1 MIRKAMV
8 AALVVGSV
16 LAGTGV
22 ADAEA
27 SRIPKNFLLSE
38 KEARAPRDEADSI
51 EYWWKIS
58 DKLSNRPLLAPCRGA
73 RTVRD
78 GRVAMRTITH
88 LTSAPSLD
96 GEQLVLYRSAKAAR
110 AAFLGLRAEVKR
122 CPGKDLRLIAR
133 TVRIGDEGMFVGR
146 YDYYKG
152 KRDREPV
159 SSWAVGRRGA
169 ALFVYS
175 ADQAYTTNPGKLV
188 TGRAKR
194 MAKKVCE
201 LRNVCR

>member
-1 MIRKAMV
+1 MA

-22 ADAEA
+22 AEAEA
-27 SRIPKNFLLSE
+27 SRIPKNFLLTE
-38 KEARAPRDEADSI
+38 KEARAPRDETDSI

-58 DKLSNRPLLAPCRGA
+58 DKLYRRPLLAPCRKA
-73 RTVRD
+73 RDVRD

-88 LTSAPSLD
+88 LTSGPSSG

-122 CPGKDLRLIAR
+122 CPGKDSRLIAR
-133 TVRIGDEGMFVGR
+133 AVRIGDEGMFVGE
-146 YDYYKG
+146 YEYYKG
-152 KRDREPV
+152 KRYREPLDT
-159 SSWAVGRRGA
+159 WAVGRRGA
-169 ALFVYS
+169 ALFVYN
-175 ADQAYTTNPGKLV
+175 ADLAYGTNPGKLA